1 MQVSPPWKPISVLS
15 LSGQLMQ
22 PLRSVLSA
30 PTLVTGVGEL
40 VAEMRAGDTGKAEGG
55 GRQQAG
61 GGGGGGGGG
70 RRRGAA
76 AAAAGRPQSLISQS
90 DLRVTPAHN
99 AIQQHHQLF
108 QHEPRFSS
116 FHFTTEPQTIFPAH
130 FAEQLFWARP
140 VSGLR
145 AYCGGGKVVWSVAL
159 MPGSRFYLILSHSD
173 HSSFQN
179 WGYLSKYPKFP
190 NMTNIRKIANLKCN
204 DFSLLNQFSLQSVFI
219 IAIHIVYVL

>member
-1 MQVSPPWKPISVLS
+1 
-15 LSGQLMQ
+15 MQ

-61 GGGGGGGGG
+61 GGGGGGRGGG

-108 QHEPRFSS
+108 QHEPRVSF

-140 VSGLR
+140 VSGLK
-145 AYCGGGKVVWSVAL
+145 AYCGGGKVVWLVATDARQPVL
-159 MPGSRFYLILSHSD
+159 SDSLTFGPLILSKLGI
-173 HSSFQN
+173 FVKIPEN
-179 WGYLSKYPKFP
+179 RKYDKKLTKRLP
-190 NMTNIRKIANLKCN
+190 N
-204 DFSLLNQFSLQSVFI
+204 
-219 IAIHIVYVL
+219 

>member
-1 MQVSPPWKPISVLS
+1 MSSVLS
-15 LSGQLMQ
+15 D
-22 PLRSVLSA
+22 

-61 GGGGGGGGG
+61 GGGGGGGGGRGGG

-108 QHEPRFSS
+108 QHEPRFSF

-140 VSGLR
+140 VSGLK
-145 AYCGGGKVVWSVAL
+145 AYCGGKVVWSVATDARQPVL
-159 MPGSRFYLILSHSD
+159 SDSLTFGPLILSKLGI
-173 HSSFQN
+173 FVKIPKI
-179 WGYLSKYPKFP
+179 SKYDKHQKNCKFK
-190 NMTNIRKIANLKCN
+190 M
-204 DFSLLNQFSLQSVFI
+204 Q
-219 IAIHIVYVL
+219 

>member
-1 MQVSPPWKPISVLS
+1 MDTACFEDREELRLLLESPPWKPISVLS

-130 FAEQLFWARP
+130 FTEQLFWARP
-140 VSGLR
+140 VSGLK
-145 AYCGGGKVVWSVAL
+145 AYCGRGKVVWSVPTDARQPVL
-159 MPGSRFYLILSHSD
+159 SDSLTFGPLILSKLGILVKITE
-173 HSSFQN
+173 N
-179 WGYLSKYPKFP
+179 MKYD
-190 NMTNIRKIANLKCN
+190 KI
-204 DFSLLNQFSLQSVFI
+204 
-219 IAIHIVYVL
+219 